1 MAALFLNLSCG
12 AYFGNFPDAGIR
24 GCFRR
29 VYIVLRASLR
39 VFGWS
44 GRRGGFVL
52 FLPRAAKFRA
62 LVCIVRSDGV
72 LLRPRRLSAALR
84 LLRMGR
90 IRRRRTASFVRAFR
104 CAAQPT
110 GGLRGCESARLRC
123 VFLRGVGAAC
133 ALRLARRRSRLARLP
148 WNLLRH
154 AALERRGNL
163 GACWHVFSAAP
174 AFDVIAGNSAP
185 FRRFAPF
192 CGNARRGAAL
202 FALRRACGSAAASV
216 ELFRVCGDRRVC
228 GVFL

>member
-1 MAALFLNLSCG
+1 MAALFLNLCCG

-72 LLRPRRLSAALR
+72 LLRPRRLSAAVR
-84 LLRMGR
+84 IMRMGR
-90 IRRRRTASFVRAFR
+90 IRGRRAASFVRAFR
-104 CAAQPT
+104 CAARPVEFR
-110 GGLRGCESARLRC
+110 RGCESARLC
-123 VFLRGVGAAC
+123 CIFLRGVGAAC
-133 ALRLARRRSRLARLP
+133 ALHLTRRRPRLARLP

-154 AALERRGNL
+154 AALGRCGNL
-163 GACWHVFSAAP
+163 GARGHVFSDAP

-185 FRRFAPF
+185 FRRFAPL
-192 CGNARRGAAL
+192 CGNARRGAAF
-202 FALRRACGSAAASV
+202 FALRRAYGSAAASL
-216 ELFRVCGDRRVC
+216 ELF
-228 GVFL
+228 